1 MNNEK
6 EHISNLLERFM
17 NGESTLAEEEL
28 LSRYFATHEVDAEW
42 EPYKQMFAY
51 FDSGMADAAK
61 LASAKEVAQ
70 PCEQAAQPNVVR
82 LRWLRVAAAAAVAL
96 LLATGLWQLFD
107 GSDELPQVDLQT
119 SPGYAQQNH
128 SEEET
133 DTAQSRKVMAADV
146 APKQVE
152 QRATAA
158 ATARPS
164 RHVSEPKN
172 DKIVAEDLQRMA
184 EAHYWAE
191 NMADA
196 SCALAMEEM
205 VEARMKVEREAAMFA
220 DTIDVPLTQVITVP

>member
-51 FDSGMADAAK
+51 FDSGMADEAQPAAAK
-61 LASAKEVAQ
+61 EA
-70 PCEQAAQPNVVR
+70 EQAPQPNVVR
-82 LRWLRVAAAAAVAL
+82 LRWLRVAAAAVVAL
-96 LLATGLWQLFD
+96 LLATGLWHLFG
-107 GSDELPQVDLQT
+107 GSDELPQVDFDA
-119 SPGYAQQNH
+119 SPGYAQQRH
-128 SEEET
+128 AEEP

-152 QRATAA
+152 QRATVA

-164 RHVSEPKN
+164 HHVAEPQN
-172 DKIVAEDLQRMA
+172 DRIVADDMQRMA

-191 NMADA
+191 NTADA

-205 VEARMKVEREAAMFA
+205 VAARMKVEREAAMFA
-220 DTIDVPLTQVITVP
+220 DTIDVPLTQVIIAP

>member
-51 FDSGMADAAK
+51 FDSGMADEAQPAAAK
-61 LASAKEVAQ
+61 EA
-70 PCEQAAQPNVVR
+70 EQAPQPNVVR
-82 LRWLRVAAAAAVAL
+82 LRWLRVAAAAVVAL
-96 LLATGLWQLFD
+96 LLATGLWHLFG
-107 GSDELPQVDLQT
+107 GSNELPQVDLDA
-119 SPGYAQQNH
+119 SPGYAQQRH
-128 SEEET
+128 AEEP

-152 QRATAA
+152 QRATVA

-164 RHVSEPKN
+164 HHVAEPQN
-172 DKIVAEDLQRMA
+172 DRIVADDMQRMA

-191 NMADA
+191 NTADA

-205 VEARMKVEREAAMFA
+205 IEARRAVEREMAMFA
-220 DTIDVPLTQVITVP
+220 DTVDVPLTQVITVP